1 MTDTVNQ
8 TELPDSNT
16 AEPGLREV
24 LSSIPTKPGVYLM
37 RNADGEII
45 YIGKAL
51 NLKKR
56 ISSYLKPPGRSD
68 GKTSVL
74 IKKIADVE
82 TIITASEKE
91 ALILES
97 NLIKQH
103 RPRYNVDLKD
113 DKRYPLLRLNT
124 THPYPKLSIVRKTKK
139 DGALYFGPYAS
150 AGAVRQTLKIINKAF
165 KLRKCS
171 DREFKIRTRPC
182 LNCQM
187 QGCLA
192 PCCRDIDK
200 AHYDEMVKEVILF
213 LKGRRSDLVR
223 KIKKQMQ
230 AAAEQQEYEKAAGL
244 RDKMFALEKTIEGQV
259 AVSAD
264 LKDRDV
270 IATARTPELSLVVQ
284 LFVRGGYLLG
294 SRNFTFT
301 ETMANDAEIVGS
313 FIRQHYGS
321 AKFIPLEI
329 LIPVVLEDAH
339 LIEGEL
345 SGLKGRKVHLRR
357 PFRGQKAQLLKM
369 AQNNAEKDLVTLL
382 DARSKSADILT
393 RLQKRLKLPALPERI
408 ECFDNS
414 NISGTLPVASMV
426 VFSNGAPD
434 RSSYRKY
441 KLKNVNRPDDYAY
454 MNEVL
459 RRRYGKGH
467 ASEPLPDLLILD
479 GGKGQL
485 GVASAV
491 IQDLQLA
498 ARFEMIG
505 IAKKD
510 EQRGEKQDKIYRP
523 GRANPIQFGRDTDLL
538 FFIQRIRD
546 EAHRFA
552 ITYHRKRRNRQALA
566 SALDPIPGIGK
577 KKKELLLKHFK
588 SIDKIRDATLEALS
602 GLPGINHRL
611 AGVIK
616 ERLARS

>member
-1 MTDTVNQ
+1 MNQ
-8 TELPDSNT
+8 TELTDGNAT
-16 AEPGLREV
+16 DFGLRQI
-24 LSSIPTKPGVYLM
+24 LPSIPTMPGVYLM

-56 ISSYLKPPGRSD
+56 LSSYVKPPGRTD

-103 RPRYNVDLKD
+103 RPRYNVELKD

-124 THPYPKLSIVRKTKK
+124 QHPYPKLSIVRKTKK

-171 DREFKIRTRPC
+171 DREFKTRTRPC

-192 PCCRDIDK
+192 PCCQDIDK
-200 AHYDEMVKEVILF
+200 AQYDEMVKEVVLF

-230 AAAEQQEYEKAAGL
+230 VAAERQEYEKAASL
-244 RDKMFALEKTIEGQV
+244 RDKMFALQKTVEGQV

-270 IATARTPELSLVVQ
+270 IATARTHELSLVVQ

-294 SRNFTFT
+294 SRNFIFT

-321 AKFIPLEI
+321 AQFIPPEI
-329 LIPVVLEDAH
+329 LTSVVLEDAH

-345 SGLKGRKVHLRR
+345 SRLNGRKVRLLR
-357 PFRGQKAQLLKM
+357 PQRGQKAHLLKM
-369 AQNNAEKDLVTLL
+369 ALNNAEKDLAALL
-382 DARSKSADILT
+382 DARSKSVDILT
-393 RLQKRLKLPALPERI
+393 RLQKRLKLPILPARI

-426 VFSNGAPD
+426 VFNNGMPD
-434 RSSYRKY
+434 TASYRKY
-441 KLKNVNRPDDYAY
+441 KLKNVSRPDDYAY
-454 MNEVL
+454 MKEVL
-459 RRRYGKGH
+459 RRRYGKGD
-467 ASEPLPDLLILD
+467 ASEPLPDLLVLD

-485 GVASAV
+485 GVAAAV
-491 IQDLQLA
+491 IQDLQLTA
-498 ARFEMIG
+498 QFSMIG

-510 EQRGEKQDKIYRP
+510 EERGEKQDKIYKP
-523 GRANPIQFGRDTDLL
+523 GRANPIQFGRDNDLL
-538 FFIQRIRD
+538 LFIQRIRD

-552 ITYHRKRRNRQALA
+552 ITYHRKRRHQRALA
-566 SALDPIPGIGK
+566 SVLDPIPGIGK
-577 KKKELLLKHFK
+577 KKKEQLLRHFK
-588 SIDKIRDATLEALS
+588 SVDGIRDATLEELIE
-602 GLPGINHRL
+602 LPGINHRL

-616 ERLARS
+616 ESLARG